1 MKGVTENETVGWY
14 HRING
19 HEFEQAPEDSERQQ
33 SLVCCIPWGRE
44 ELDTSWGLNNNV
56 KTFI

>member
-1 MKGVTENETVGWY
+1 MEDDEMFGW
-14 HRING
+14 HHLFNG